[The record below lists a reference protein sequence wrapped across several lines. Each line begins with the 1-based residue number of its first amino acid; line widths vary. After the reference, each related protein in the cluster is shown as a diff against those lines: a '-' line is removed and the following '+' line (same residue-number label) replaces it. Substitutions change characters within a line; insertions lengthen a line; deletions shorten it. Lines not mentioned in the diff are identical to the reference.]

1 MSTNGTQPTRVCVWE
16 LALEAWIARSER
28 PPNLVEDGVFA
39 VYLRSQKSPQ
49 AFRYLRRWIA
59 DGWSEA
65 SLVSYEEIAASLA
78 EERVIASLKGKGLT
92 ELTELATRA
101 QNAKRD
107 LNKAFDAYRDVLSNG
122 KATQPDAS
130 GEAPKPGGK
139 VVRPSRKTST
149 PKPSVGGKA
158 PLDDGGSR

>member
-1 MSTNGTQPTRVCVWE
+1 MWE
-16 LALEAWIARSER
+16 LALEAWIARNER

-59 DGWSEA
+59 DGWPEA
-65 SLVSYEEIAASLA
+65 SLVSYEEITASLA
-78 EERVIASLKGKGLT
+78 EERVIASLKGKGLA
-92 ELTELATRA
+92 ELTELAMRA

-122 KATQPDAS
+122 KATQPDTS
-130 GEAPKPGGK
+130 GAVPGKGSK
-139 VVRPSRKTST
+139 VVRPSRKSG
-149 PKPSVGGKA
+149 PAKPQVGRPGSV
-158 PLDDGGSR
+158 DEGGS